1 MNFMGFFMMKNI
13 FFSTL
18 LIFALIACQSDEKKT
33 ENTESQNTESTES
46 VDNSAVLRNDS
57 ALEVIN
63 QKIREDLENPE
74 LYVDRSELYFEAG
87 DNQSGIQDLD
97 RAFRLDSTNLKTM
110 MAQAKFFTKGGRLEA
125 AKRVLEKAKK
135 YHPEDSDVHV
145 MLAELFLIGKDYDNS
160 LKNADLAVK
169 YDMYNNK
176 AYFIKAF
183 TFLEIGDTTK
193 AISSFQTSVEQNPDY
208 YEGYLQLGLL
218 YSELDN
224 PLAIE
229 YFENALE
236 VRPNDKDALYSKAM
250 YEQEHDMLN
259 EAMASYTQ
267 AIKAHPD
274 FREAYYNMGFLHMY
288 YLKLY
293 RQGLNYFDQA
303 VQVDPMYYQA
313 YYNRGYSFE
322 LLGDINN
329 AAKDYRKALSIKP
342 DYNLAAQGLDRV
354 MSDIQTQQ

>member
-1 MNFMGFFMMKNI
+1 M
-13 FFSTL
+13 
-18 LIFALIACQSDEKKT
+18 
-33 ENTESQNTESTES
+33 
-46 VDNSAVLRNDS
+46 
-57 ALEVIN
+57 
-63 QKIREDLENPE
+63 
-74 LYVDRSELYFEAG
+74 
-87 DNQSGIQDLD
+87 
-97 RAFRLDSTNLKTM
+97 
-110 MAQAKFFTKGGRLEA
+110 
-125 AKRVLEKAKK
+125 
-135 YHPEDSDVHV
+135 
-145 MLAELFLIGKDYDNS
+145 
-160 LKNADLAVK
+160 
-169 YDMYNNK
+169 
-176 AYFIKAF
+176 
-183 TFLEIGDTTK
+183 
-193 AISSFQTSVEQNPDY
+193 
-208 YEGYLQLGLL
+208 GLL
-218 YSELDN
+218 YSEL
-224 PLAIE
+224 
-229 YFENALE
+229 ENALE

>member
-208 YEGYLQLGLL
+208 YEG
-218 YSELDN
+218 
-224 PLAIE
+224 
-229 YFENALE
+229 
-236 VRPNDKDALYSKAM
+236 
-250 YEQEHDMLN
+250 
-259 EAMASYTQ
+259 
-267 AIKAHPD
+267 
-274 FREAYYNMGFLHMY
+274 
-288 YLKLY
+288 
-293 RQGLNYFDQA
+293 
-303 VQVDPMYYQA
+303 
-313 YYNRGYSFE
+313 
-322 LLGDINN
+322 
-329 AAKDYRKALSIKP
+329 
-342 DYNLAAQGLDRV
+342 
-354 MSDIQTQQ
+354 